1 MGTDIRGGQVFP
13 NGEKMSEDNVVPPFK
28 YWVILL
34 LFLVSVI
41 SVGSAIGF
49 QTFGS
54 GFIENMNKYNLYEIG
69 RGGRLLYYE
78 TPMGE
83 KMVRVDIGF
92 DLNTTYNETHG
103 VAYWFEGI
111 ELPYGST
118 IIDVI
123 QNIHK
128 ANMTELRVYDLN
140 NSSVFERILVQDP
153 QSLQFAVTYGNI
165 SGMRYI
171 DEINGIKND
180 PATMAQWMIYFWD
193 AEKKTFVYLTA
204 SPDKFTP
211 AHKDTIIILYDIFG
225 GWPADCCSGGGWEY
239 NEYEGSL
246 TR

>member
-1 MGTDIRGGQVFP
+1 MGM
-13 NGEKMSEDNVVPPFK
+13 EMEENVVPPFK
-28 YWVILL
+28 YWAMMLV
-34 LFLVSVI
+34 FLVTVI

-83 KMVRVDIGF
+83 KMVKVDIGF
-92 DLNTTYNETHG
+92 DLNTTYNDTHG
-103 VAYWFEGI
+103 VAYWFEEI

-118 IIDVI
+118 IIDAI
-123 QNIHK
+123 QSIKK
-128 ANMTELRVYDLN
+128 AKIMELRVYDLN
-140 NSSVFERILVQDP
+140 NTSLFERILVEDP
-153 QSLQFAVTYGNI
+153 DSVDFKVTYGNI

-171 DEINGIKND
+171 DEINGIKGD

-193 AEKKTFVYLTA
+193 AEKKTFNYLTA
-204 SPDKFTP
+204 SPDKFTL
-211 AHKDTIIILYDIFG
+211 AHKDTIVIIYDIFG
-225 GWPADCCSGGGWEY
+225 GWPADCCSGGSWEY
-239 NEYEGSL
+239 NEYEGAL